1 MMALPENDADQ
12 SGTMKTAFKL
22 ASGFALGL
30 LCLFAAGMATGSA
43 AALIEGSDNPAR
55 GRAISAAS
63 LLVAAASG
71 WALWKLQLFP
81 RADAPLSPRTRKTRN
96 VLVLSGA
103 FGGLIGLGVVLSGIP
118 TGDVDRLFSNGAVE
132 TTLAIA
138 LIAAWVV
145 FIPLITWMWERSID
159 EHERAANGKG
169 ALAGVYTY
177 SVIAPAAWMAQRG
190 GLVSEVDPMIIFLIV
205 MAVWGIVWGVARRG

>member
-1 MMALPENDADQ
+1 MMAFPENDTDQ

-22 ASGFALGL
+22 ASGFVLSL

-55 GRAISAAS
+55 GLAICAAA

-96 VLVLSGA
+96 VLLLSGA

-132 TTLAIA
+132 MTLAIA